1 MTVMGKNISQQQE
14 TMKDLNQTTD
24 TDSEENSGNN
34 ENANGNDYI
43 VNETAD
49 AIGEKEGDQTD
60 IDINLEDLTT
70 EHWIEK
76 LAAVETLAAERLE
89 GQQRALADFQNFK
102 RRKSQEIQLAHQNAA
117 AELLSQ
123 FFPIVDDLHLALEE
137 GLANAVK
144 HGNKLDPTKRVHVEC
159 ELSEKGFFSI
169 VIRDEGDGF
178 DPNDVPDCT
187 LPENLDKPSGRGLM
201 LMRAFMD
208 DIRYND
214 VGNQLTI
221 TKTCT
226 IE

>member
-1 MTVMGKNISQQQE
+1 MPE
-14 TMKDLNQTTD
+14 TSIFNTSFESDLDESARVQ
-24 TDSEENSGNN
+24 N
-34 ENANGNDYI
+34 EI
-43 VNETAD
+43 V
-49 AIGEKEGDQTD
+49 
-60 IDINLEDLTT
+60 
-70 EHWIEK
+70 
-76 LAAVETLAAERLE
+76 
-89 GQQRALADFQNFK
+89 
-102 RRKSQEIQLAHQNAA
+102 
-117 AELLSQ
+117 AELEQRGVSMGDLA
-123 FFPIVDDLHLALEE
+123 DLHLALEE